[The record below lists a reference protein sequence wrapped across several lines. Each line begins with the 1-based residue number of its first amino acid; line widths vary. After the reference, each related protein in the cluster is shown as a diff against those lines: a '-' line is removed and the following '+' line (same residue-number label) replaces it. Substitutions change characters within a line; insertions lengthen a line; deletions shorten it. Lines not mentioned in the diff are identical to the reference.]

1 MTTKIRNLFFPFLTM
16 RIPVVVV
23 LLVGGAACGGDG
35 TTEVAD
41 PDVEEWVA
49 TLTTD
54 AVVGTDVTANSSGSS
69 TIRWNAS
76 TRMFSWTIDV
86 SDITA
91 VTEAHIHGP
100 ATPSQ
105 EAPVR
110 LWLFDPDQPTGPM
123 NGRLVSGNVHEDQVR
138 LQGDVTFEQV
148 LTWVRGS
155 MAHVMVHTSEFP
167 NGEIRGHV
175 VEN

>member
-1 MTTKIRNLFFPFLTM
+1 MSTVIRSRRLPVMTSWT
-16 RIPVVVV
+16 PVVVV
-23 LLVGGAACGGDG
+23 LLVGAVACGGDG
-35 TTEVAD
+35 TTDVDD
-41 PDVEEWVA
+41 PGVEEWVA

-54 AVVGTDVTANSSGSS
+54 AVVATDVTASSSGSS
-69 TIRWNAS
+69 TLRWNAS

-86 SDITA
+86 ADMTA
-91 VTEAHIHGP
+91 ITEAHIHGP
-100 ATPSQ
+100 ATPSD

-123 NGRLVSGNVHEDQVR
+123 NGRLVTGNLHEDQVR

-148 LTWVRGS
+148 LTWMRSS
-155 MAHVMVHTSEFP
+155 MAHVMVHTSEYP
-167 NGEIRGHV
+167 NGEIRGHI